1 MTLHPLAQQFASVAA
16 EYERGRPDYEPAV
29 IGALTAELRVD
40 PGGPILDLAA
50 GTGKLTRALIAGG
63 FAVLAVEPQQSLRA
77 ILAERVGPDR
87 VRDGVAEA
95 IPLPDASVQA
105 VTVADGFHWFDR
117 PRALDEIRR
126 VLRPGGGLALLN
138 TRPDWRGASWAH
150 ELGAL
155 VLANRP
161 HHPHFDG
168 APWQDFVHAAEGW
181 GEPWEIRVTTYPRA
195 DTGRIVDHMASVSWI
210 AAQPDEQRARTLAD
224 MRELLSTGE
233 TPERLPLHVEVGLAR
248 LTE

>member
-1 MTLHPLAQQFASVAA
+1 
-16 EYERGRPDYEPAV
+16 
-29 IGALTAELRVD
+29 
-40 PGGPILDLAA
+40 
-50 GTGKLTRALIAGG
+50 
-63 FAVLAVEPQQSLRA
+63 
-77 ILAERVGPDR
+77 

-138 TRPDWRGASWAH
+138 TVPDWRGASWAH